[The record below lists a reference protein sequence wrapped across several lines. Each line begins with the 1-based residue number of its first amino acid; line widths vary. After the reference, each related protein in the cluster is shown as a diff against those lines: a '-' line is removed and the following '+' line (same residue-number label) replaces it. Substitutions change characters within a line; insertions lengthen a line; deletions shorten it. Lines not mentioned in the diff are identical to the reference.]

1 MKRTNSCTTK
11 KSFAEISIFLA
22 SKWFFIS
29 IFVVTILCYMTPVYY
44 GDGVSEMS
52 TLELLRL
59 KANPSFAI
67 EPMQYQIS
75 VILPR
80 AVQGYLAMFVPV
92 LSALPFIVFQQAE
105 KSGRYQR
112 FYMFRSTSSR
122 QYYGKKWLFGMVTG
136 GLVLLFGV
144 ILFELSFIAMDY
156 YISGTITVGK
166 SVEQLFYMQYYA
178 GIFVYG
184 AVSAIPAMLISF
196 LCCNLYFIVCIPF
209 IAVFM
214 YNLLVS
220 YLYRF
225 ADNCPIP
232 HFVQIQGNLY
242 SFGFCYIFSDVL
254 SFVLLTIEMIVLLT
268 VSAGFVALHN
278 HLKLDLTD

>member
-92 LSALPFIVFQQAE
+92 LSALPFIVFHGDWRTCFAVW
-105 KSGRYQR
+105 SNT
-112 FYMFRSTSSR
+112 FR
-122 QYYGKKWLFGMVTG
+122 
-136 GLVLLFGV
+136 
-144 ILFELSFIAMDY
+144 
-156 YISGTITVGK
+156 
-166 SVEQLFYMQYYA
+166 
-178 GIFVYG
+178 
-184 AVSAIPAMLISF
+184 
-196 LCCNLYFIVCIPF
+196 IV
-209 IAVFM
+209 
-214 YNLLVS
+214 
-220 YLYRF
+220 LYR
-225 ADNCPIP
+225 DGLLYLRHNYCR
-232 HFVQIQGNLY
+232 QI
-242 SFGFCYIFSDVL
+242 C
-254 SFVLLTIEMIVLLT
+254 
-268 VSAGFVALHN
+268 
-278 HLKLDLTD
+278 

>member
-80 AVQGYLAMFVPV
+80 AVQGYLAM
-92 LSALPFIVFQQAE
+92 
-105 KSGRYQR
+105 
-112 FYMFRSTSSR
+112 
-122 QYYGKKWLFGMVTG
+122 YYRLCH
-136 GLVLLFGV
+136 LLFFNRLKNPDV
-144 ILFELSFIAMDY
+144 INDSICSAPPPQDN
-156 YISGTITVGK
+156 ITAKNG
-166 SVEQLFYMQYYA
+166 Y
-178 GIFVYG
+178 
-184 AVSAIPAMLISF
+184 SAW
-196 LCCNLYFIVCIPF
+196 
-209 IAVFM
+209 
-214 YNLLVS
+214 
-220 YLYRF
+220 
-225 ADNCPIP
+225 
-232 HFVQIQGNLY
+232 
-242 SFGFCYIFSDVL
+242 
-254 SFVLLTIEMIVLLT
+254 
-268 VSAGFVALHN
+268 
-278 HLKLDLTD
+278 

>member
-136 GLVLLFGV
+136 GLVLLSNCP
-144 ILFELSFIAMDY
+144 LSRWII
-156 YISGTITVGK
+156 ISPA
-166 SVEQLFYMQYYA
+166 QLL
-178 GIFVYG
+178 
-184 AVSAIPAMLISF
+184 SA
-196 LCCNLYFIVCIPF
+196 
-209 IAVFM
+209 
-214 YNLLVS
+214 NLLNNYFTCNITPVS
-220 YLYRF
+220 LYMVQFLLYLL
-225 ADNCPIP
+225 C
-232 HFVQIQGNLY
+232 
-242 SFGFCYIFSDVL
+242 
-254 SFVLLTIEMIVLLT
+254 
-268 VSAGFVALHN
+268 
-278 HLKLDLTD
+278 

>member
-1 MKRTNSCTTK
+1 MKRTNSCITK

-156 YISGTITVGK
+156 YISGTITAGK

-214 YNLLVS
+214 
-220 YLYRF
+220 
-225 ADNCPIP
+225 
-232 HFVQIQGNLY
+232 
-242 SFGFCYIFSDVL
+242 
-254 SFVLLTIEMIVLLT
+254 
-268 VSAGFVALHN
+268 
-278 HLKLDLTD
+278 

>member
-92 LSALPFIVFQQAE
+92 LSALP
-105 KSGRYQR
+105 
-112 FYMFRSTSSR
+112 
-122 QYYGKKWLFGMVTG
+122 
-136 GLVLLFGV
+136 LLFCSTG
-144 ILFELSFIAMDY
+144 
-156 YISGTITVGK
+156 
-166 SVEQLFYMQYYA
+166 
-178 GIFVYG
+178 
-184 AVSAIPAMLISF
+184 
-196 LCCNLYFIVCIPF
+196 
-209 IAVFM
+209 
-214 YNLLVS
+214 
-220 YLYRF
+220 
-225 ADNCPIP
+225 
-232 HFVQIQGNLY
+232 
-242 SFGFCYIFSDVL
+242 
-254 SFVLLTIEMIVLLT
+254 
-268 VSAGFVALHN
+268 
-278 HLKLDLTD
+278 

>member
-144 ILFELSFIAMDY
+144 ILFEL
-156 YISGTITVGK
+156 
-166 SVEQLFYMQYYA
+166 FYMQYYA

-214 YNLLVS
+214 CNLLVS

-254 SFVLLTIEMIVLLT
+254 SFVQLTIEMIVLLT
-268 VSAGFVALHN
+268 VSVGFVALHN

>member
-1 MKRTNSCTTK
+1 MKRTNSCITK

-156 YISGTITVGK
+156 YISGTIT
-166 SVEQLFYMQYYA
+166 A
-178 GIFVYG
+178 GVI
-184 AVSAIPAMLISF
+184 
-196 LCCNLYFIVCIPF
+196 
-209 IAVFM
+209 
-214 YNLLVS
+214 
-220 YLYRF
+220 
-225 ADNCPIP
+225 
-232 HFVQIQGNLY
+232 
-242 SFGFCYIFSDVL
+242 
-254 SFVLLTIEMIVLLT
+254 
-268 VSAGFVALHN
+268 LHV
-278 HLKLDLTD
+278 K

>member
-184 AVSAIPAMLISF
+184 AVTFILSYVYHLSQF
-196 LCCNLYFIVCIPF
+196 LCVICLFLICTALRTIVPF
-209 IAVFM
+209 HISYKFKGIYTVLDFVIYSAM
-214 YNLLVS
+214 Y
-220 YLYRF
+220 YR
-225 ADNCPIP
+225 
-232 HFVQIQGNLY
+232 LY
-242 SFGFCYIFSDVL
+242 SL
-254 SFVLLTIEMIVLLT
+254 Q
-268 VSAGFVALHN
+268 
-278 HLKLDLTD
+278 

>member
-156 YISGTITVGK
+156 YISGTITAGK

-214 YNLLVS
+214 CNLLVS

-225 ADNCPIP
+225 ADQLSHSTFRTNSRE
-232 HFVQIQGNLY
+232 FIQFWILLY
-242 SFGFCYIFSDVL
+242 IQRCI
-254 SFVLLTIEMIVLLT
+254 IVCTAYNRNDRAIDSLRRIR
-268 VSAGFVALHN
+268 SIAQSP
-278 HLKLDLTD
+278 

>member
-1 MKRTNSCTTK
+1 
-11 KSFAEISIFLA
+11 
-22 SKWFFIS
+22 
-29 IFVVTILCYMTPVYY
+29 
-44 GDGVSEMS
+44 MS

-122 QYYGKKWLFGMVTG
+122 QYYGKKWLFGMVTA
-136 GLVLLFGV
+136 GL
-144 ILFELSFIAMDY
+144 
-156 YISGTITVGK
+156 
-166 SVEQLFYMQYYA
+166 EQLFYMQYYA

-214 YNLLVS
+214 CNLLVS

-242 SFGFCYIFSDVL
+242 SF
-254 SFVLLTIEMIVLLT
+254 
-268 VSAGFVALHN
+268 
-278 HLKLDLTD
+278 

>member
-80 AVQGYLAMFVPV
+80 AVQWYLAMFVPV

-196 LCCNLYFIVCIPF
+196 CAVTFILSYVYHLSQFLCVICLFLICTALRTIVPF
-209 IAVFM
+209 HISYKFKGIYTVLDFVIYSAM
-214 YNLLVS
+214 Y
-220 YLYRF
+220 YR
-225 ADNCPIP
+225 
-232 HFVQIQGNLY
+232 LY
-242 SFGFCYIFSDVL
+242 SL
-254 SFVLLTIEMIVLLT
+254 Q
-268 VSAGFVALHN
+268 
-278 HLKLDLTD
+278 

>member
-214 YNLLVS
+214 CNLLVS
-220 YLYRF
+220 YFVPLCGQLSHSTFRTNSREFIQFWILLY
-225 ADNCPIP
+225 
-232 HFVQIQGNLY
+232 IQR
-242 SFGFCYIFSDVL
+242 CI
-254 SFVLLTIEMIVLLT
+254 IVCTAYNRNDRAIDGLRRIR
-268 VSAGFVALHN
+268 SIAQSP
-278 HLKLDLTD
+278 

>member
-112 FYMFRSTSSR
+112 FYMFRSWRTC
-122 QYYGKKWLFGMVTG
+122 F
-136 GLVLLFGV
+136 
-144 ILFELSFIAMDY
+144 
-156 YISGTITVGK
+156 
-166 SVEQLFYMQYYA
+166 
-178 GIFVYG
+178 
-184 AVSAIPAMLISF
+184 AVWSNTF
-196 LCCNLYFIVCIPF
+196 RIV
-209 IAVFM
+209 
-214 YNLLVS
+214 
-220 YLYRF
+220 LYR
-225 ADNCPIP
+225 DGLLYLRHNYCR
-232 HFVQIQGNLY
+232 QI
-242 SFGFCYIFSDVL
+242 C
-254 SFVLLTIEMIVLLT
+254 
-268 VSAGFVALHN
+268 
-278 HLKLDLTD
+278 

>member
-92 LSALPFIVFQQAE
+92 LRLCH
-105 KSGRYQR
+105 
-112 FYMFRSTSSR
+112 
-122 QYYGKKWLFGMVTG
+122 
-136 GLVLLFGV
+136 LLFFNRLKNPDV
-144 ILFELSFIAMDY
+144 INDSICSAPPPQDN
-156 YISGTITVGK
+156 ITAKNG
-166 SVEQLFYMQYYA
+166 Y
-178 GIFVYG
+178 
-184 AVSAIPAMLISF
+184 SAW
-196 LCCNLYFIVCIPF
+196 
-209 IAVFM
+209 
-214 YNLLVS
+214 
-220 YLYRF
+220 
-225 ADNCPIP
+225 
-232 HFVQIQGNLY
+232 
-242 SFGFCYIFSDVL
+242 
-254 SFVLLTIEMIVLLT
+254 
-268 VSAGFVALHN
+268 
-278 HLKLDLTD
+278 

>member
-214 YNLLVS
+214 CNLLVS

-225 ADNCPIP
+225 ADQLSHSTFRTNSRE
-232 HFVQIQGNLY
+232 FIQFWILLY
-242 SFGFCYIFSDVL
+242 IQRCI
-254 SFVLLTIEMIVLLT
+254 IVCTAYNRNDRAIDGLRRIR
-268 VSAGFVALHN
+268 SIAQSP
-278 HLKLDLTD
+278 

>member
-11 KSFAEISIFLA
+11 KSFTEISIFLA

-122 QYYGKKWLFGMVTG
+122 QYYGKKWLFGMMTG

-214 YNLLVS
+214 CNLLVS

-225 ADNCPIP
+225 ADQLSHSTFRTNSRE
-232 HFVQIQGNLY
+232 FIQFWILLY
-242 SFGFCYIFSDVL
+242 IQRCI
-254 SFVLLTIEMIVLLT
+254 IVCTAYNRNDRAIDGLRRIR
-268 VSAGFVALHN
+268 SIAQSP
-278 HLKLDLTD
+278 

>member
-136 GLVLLFGV
+136 GLVLLFLICTALRTIVPFHISYKFKGIYTVLDFV
-144 ILFELSFIAMDY
+144 IYSAMY
-156 YISGTITVGK
+156 Y
-166 SVEQLFYMQYYA
+166 
-178 GIFVYG
+178 
-184 AVSAIPAMLISF
+184 
-196 LCCNLYFIVCIPF
+196 
-209 IAVFM
+209 
-214 YNLLVS
+214 
-220 YLYRF
+220 R
-225 ADNCPIP
+225 
-232 HFVQIQGNLY
+232 LY
-242 SFGFCYIFSDVL
+242 SL
-254 SFVLLTIEMIVLLT
+254 Q
-268 VSAGFVALHN
+268 
-278 HLKLDLTD
+278 

>member
-166 SVEQLFYMQYYA
+166 NPSNNYFTCNITPVSLYMVQCPL
-178 GIFVYG
+178 
-184 AVSAIPAMLISF
+184 IPAMLITAF
-196 LCCNLYFIVCIPF
+196 CAVTFILSYVYHLSQKFVCI
-209 IAVFM
+209 I
-214 YNLLVS
+214 LLVS

-254 SFVLLTIEMIVLLT
+254 SFVQLTIEMIVLLY
-268 VSAGFVALHN
+268 VSPAGIRSYRAITLN
-278 HLKLDLTD
+278 

>member
-214 YNLLVS
+214 YNLLVFLFVPLCRQLS
-220 YLYRF
+220 HSTFRTNSREFIQFWILLY
-225 ADNCPIP
+225 
-232 HFVQIQGNLY
+232 IQR
-242 SFGFCYIFSDVL
+242 CI
-254 SFVLLTIEMIVLLT
+254 IVCTAYNRNDRAIDGLRRIR
-268 VSAGFVALHN
+268 SIAQSP
-278 HLKLDLTD
+278 